1 MINDINLLVGKD
13 ANYLRQKKML
23 SLARLIAFVSLG
35 IVALFSVIAFF
46 LNSQFSPTL
55 VKREKDAVLQN
66 LSTLSKK
73 QAKLFIVNNR
83 TTNIT
88 TILNSRMDYYKI
100 LNLIL
105 GKVPTEVSIDRI
117 EVDKKKISLT
127 ISSSSL
133 IPINTLI
140 NNFVDM
146 VRKKEIITSLVLN
159 SLTLSAKTDRYSISL
174 GASL

>member
-13 ANYLRQKKML
+13 ANYLRQKKLL

-35 IVALFSVIAFF
+35 IVALFSVIVFF

-55 VKREKDAVLQN
+55 VKREEDAVLQS
-66 LSTLSKK
+66 LSTLGKK

-83 TTNIT
+83 IQNIT
-88 TILNSRMDYYKI
+88 TVLNSRVDYYKI
-100 LNLIL
+100 LSLIL

-117 EVDKKKISLT
+117 EVDKKKISLM

-159 SLTLSAKTDRYSISL
+159 SLTLSAKTGRYSISL
-174 GASL
+174 SASL